1 MNRFVASV
9 ALFIAAGPAAA
20 QQATDSAR
28 VAEILTVVEE
38 FHSALA
44 AGDSLAALERLH
56 PDVLVYESG
65 HAESLSEYRS
75 GHLPADMSF
84 ARATRREVTEHDVVH
99 RGDVAIYTSESSIT
113 GTWREREIDATG
125 AETIVVV
132 RTPEG
137 WRIRHIHW
145 SSQ

>member
-1 MNRFVASV
+1 MHRLIAIMALFVATVPIS
-9 ALFIAAGPAAA
+9 A

-28 VAEILTVVEE
+28 EAEVVSVVEA
-38 FHSALA
+38 FHAALA
-44 AGDSLAALERLH
+44 AGDSLAALEQLH
-56 PDVLVYESG
+56 PDLLVFESG

-75 GHLPADMSF
+75 GHLSADMGF
-84 ARATRREVTEHDVVH
+84 AGATRREVTDQNVVL
-99 RGDVAIYTSESSIT
+99 RGDVAMYTSVTSTT

-125 AETIVVV
+125 AETMVLV
-132 RTPEG
+132 RTAEG

>member
-1 MNRFVASV
+1 MNRFIVFA
-9 ALFIAAGPAAA
+9 ALFVAAGPVAA

-28 VAEILTVVEE
+28 VGEILTVVEE

-56 PDVLVYESG
+56 PDVLVYEGG

-75 GHLPADMSF
+75 GHLPADMAF
-84 ARATRREVTEHDVVH
+84 AGTTRREVTVQDVVLW
-99 RGDVAIYTSESSIT
+99 GDVAMYTSETSTT

-132 RTPEG
+132 RTPDG